1 MARQHEHTDVNAST
15 GPVAGG
21 IQSVVVHGEG
31 VRVDRVDTELPRV
44 EARSRFGGVD
54 PMGILAGTMAAL
66 GTLALLSSLAGAL
79 GRIGYEQGAGDD
91 QLSTAGIVAGLL
103 VLGLS
108 LLFGGYVAGRVAR
121 YEGKRNG
128 LLTGMAFVA
137 LCALLAALASSI
149 DRLRDLALPR
159 FLDAGDLSVAALA
172 SAVTALLVALCAAV
186 LGGRFGAAYHRRV
199 DDALLSTRAGGLTPY
214 PTDTDTGTTSD
225 TTARQSSASESTRV
239 EGTR

>member
-15 GPVAGG
+15 GPVPGG

-54 PMGILAGTMAAL
+54 PMSILAGTMAAL

-79 GRIGYEQGAGDD
+79 GRIGYEQGADGE
-91 QLSTAGIVAGLL
+91 QLSTAAIAAGLL

-128 LLTGMAFVA
+128 LLTGIAFVV
-137 LCALLAALASSI
+137 LCALLAAAASSV
-149 DRLRDLALPR
+149 DRLRDLELPR
-159 FLDAGDLSVAALA
+159 FLDTSDLSVAALA
-172 SAVTALLVALCAAV
+172 SAVTALIVAIGAAV
-186 LGGRFGAAYHRRV
+186 LGGRLGAAYHRRV
-199 DDALLSTRAGGLTPY
+199 DDALLGTRAGGLAPY
-214 PTDTDTGTTSD
+214 PTDAATGRTAATSG
-225 TTARQSSASESTRV
+225 TSTLG